1 MKKLLLLI
9 LPLFAL
15 AACSNDDNNN
25 TTTEEINF
33 STIAKNTLNGNGN
46 ISQSN
51 LVFNNQTDW
60 NSFLIQLDEID
71 NVTATFNETEIDFTA
86 FTVIAVIDE
95 IKTSGSEINILT
107 ALESTN
113 TITISSE
120 LTMYS
125 TAVISQPFHIIK
137 IPKTNKQIIFN

>member
-9 LPLFAL
+9 LPLFVL
-15 AACSNDDNNN
+15 TACSNDDNSNA
-25 TTTEEINF
+25 TSEEINF
-33 STIAKNTLNGNGN
+33 STVGKNALNGNGN
-46 ISQSN
+46 ILQSN
-51 LVFNNQTDW
+51 LVFNNQADW
-60 NSFLIQLDEID
+60 NNFLTQLDEIN
-71 NVTATFNETEIDFTA
+71 NVSATFNETEINFTA

-95 IKTSGSEINILT
+95 IKTSGSEINIVT
-107 ALESTN
+107 AVESTN

-125 TAVISQPFHIIK
+125 TTVISQPFHIIK